1 MPDRPPPSRRTAPS
15 LEIDP
20 SDRLLPSGGNDE
32 PPRGGGHGF
41 GGFRFGG
48 GGGGDDGADR
58 PPPRKAKTP
67 KPPKPPKP
75 PRQKKSGGGGG
86 RRWAKRLVVWGL
98 TLGIWVAIGLG
109 GLVAYYAVDLPN
121 IDQMTATTRRPSVV
135 FVSAEGE
142 TFAAYGDIYGQPLD
156 LADIAPAI
164 PQAVMATED
173 RRFYKHFGLDVW
185 GLARAVVTNL
195 RAGHVVQGGSTIT
208 QQLAK
213 NLFLKPDRTLKRK
226 VQELLMALWLE
237 HRFSKEQLLTLYLNR
252 VYLGSGTFGVD
263 AAAKR
268 YFDVSAR
275 NVNLYQAAVIAGLLK
290 APSRYSPLNDPE
302 ASHKRTVDV
311 LQNMVEAGY
320 IDQKTAD
327 YAALTGA
334 AQMVRRPLPA
344 GRYFADWIM
353 SHLDE
358 MGEIQGKDIVV
369 RTTLDLGLQRKAEAD
384 LKAMLDANGAKSQ
397 VGQGAVVVLSP
408 DGAVRAL
415 VGGKDYDDSQFNR
428 ATQGLRQ
435 PGSSFKP
442 FVYLAAMEKGFSP
455 DDVFEDAPIHLG
467 NWSPGNYNGKFEG
480 PVTLHHAFANST
492 NTVAVRLIEQV
503 GPARVIA
510 QAHKMGITSELRNDA
525 SLALGTSETN
535 LLELTTAY
543 APFANGGEG
552 VTAFGVDS
560 VTDPQGKVLWKRQGG
575 GFGPVMSD
583 RALAH
588 MHELMQAVMTE
599 GTGKAARLDRPAAG
613 KSGTT
618 QDYRDA
624 WFMGYTA
631 DYVCGV
637 WLGNDDQRHEMK
649 KVTGGGLPA
658 QLWKSIMLSAHKG
671 LPPRPLPTPDLSP
684 PPGSFAGDG
693 PGSLVNDVGDAVNSA
708 GNALDSLINSI
719 FGR

>member
-1 MPDRPPPSRRTAPS
+1 MPDRTPPSRRPAPA

-20 SDRLLPSGGNDE
+20 SDRLLPSAAADGPARAGSG
-32 PPRGGGHGF
+32 RGF
-41 GGFRFGG
+41 GAFRLGG
-48 GGGGDDGADR
+48 GGGETDAER
-58 PPPRKAKTP
+58 PRARRTKTP

-75 PRQKKSGGGGG
+75 PRQKTGGGGG
-86 RRWAKRLVVWGL
+86 RKWVKRLLVWGL
-98 TLGIWVAIGLG
+98 TLAIWVGIGLA
-109 GLVAYYAVDLPN
+109 GLIAYYAVDLPD
-121 IDQMTATTRRPSVV
+121 IDKMTATTRRPSVV
-135 FVSAEGE
+135 FVSAEGD

-156 LADIAPAI
+156 LKDIAPAI

-173 RRFYKHFGLDVW
+173 RRFYSHFGLDVW
-185 GLARAVVTNL
+185 GLGRAIVTNL

-226 VQELLMALWLE
+226 VQELLMAMWLE
-237 HRFSKEQLLTLYLNR
+237 HRFTKEQLLTLYLNR

-275 NVNLYQAAVIAGLLK
+275 NVSLYQAAVIAGLLK

-302 ASHKRTVDV
+302 ASHKRTVEV

-334 AQMVRRPLPA
+334 AQMVRRPQSA

-353 SHLDE
+353 ANLDQ
-358 MGEIQGKDIVV
+358 MGEVQGKDIVV
-369 RTTLDLGLQRKAEAD
+369 RTTLDLGLQRKAEAE
-384 LKAMLDANGAKSQ
+384 LKALLDANGAKSQ
-397 VGQGAVVVLSP
+397 VSQGAVVVLSP

-455 DDVFEDAPIHLG
+455 SDTFEDAPIRLG

-480 PVTLHHAFANST
+480 PMSLHRAFANST
-492 NTVAVRLIEQV
+492 NTIAVRLIEEV
-503 GPARVIA
+503 GPQRVIA
-510 QAHKMGITSELRNDA
+510 LAHKLGITSELRNDA
-525 SLALGTSETN
+525 SLALGTSEAS
-535 LLELTTAY
+535 LLEMTTAY

-552 VTAFGVDS
+552 VSAFGVEAI
-560 VTDPQGKVLWKRQGG
+560 TDPQGKVLWQRQGG
-575 GFGPVMSD
+575 GFGQLISD
-583 RALAH
+583 RALAN
-588 MHELMQAVMTE
+588 MHELMQAVITE

-613 KSGTT
+613 KTGTT

-624 WFMGYTA
+624 WFMGFTA
-631 DYVCGV
+631 DYVAGV

-658 QLWKSIMLSAHKG
+658 QLWKNIMVAAHKG

-684 PPGSFAGDG
+684 PPGMAGDG
-693 PGSLVNDVGDAVNSA
+693 PGSLVDEVGDAVNSA
-708 GNALDSLINSI
+708 GNALDNLINSI

>member
-1 MPDRPPPSRRTAPS
+1 MS
-15 LEIDP
+15 LELDP
-20 SDRLLPSGGNDE
+20 RDRLIPSSGDE
-32 PPRGGGHGF
+32 KPRGRGF
-41 GGFRFGG
+41 GFGRG
-48 GGGGDDGADR
+48 SDADDEAPRR
-58 PPPRKAKTP
+58 PRAPKAKAP

-75 PRQKKSGGGGG
+75 PRKKTGGGG
-86 RRWAKRLVVWGL
+86 RGWGKRLVVWGL
-98 TLGIWVAIGLG
+98 TLAIWAGIALAGV
-109 GLVAYYAVDLPN
+109 VAYYAVDLPD
-121 IDQMTATTRRPSVV
+121 IDKMTATTRRPSVV

-156 LADIAPAI
+156 LKDISPFI
-164 PQAVMATED
+164 PQAVLATED

-213 NLFLKPDRTLKRK
+213 NLFLTPDRTLKRK
-226 VQELLMALWLE
+226 VQELLMAVWLE

-275 NVNLYQAAVIAGLLK
+275 NVTLYQAAVIAGLLK

-334 AQMVRRPLPA
+334 AQASRRPLPA

-353 SHLDE
+353 AHLDE
-358 MGEIQGKDIVV
+358 MGEVQGKDIVV
-369 RTTLDLGLQRKAEAD
+369 RTTLDMGLQRKAEAE
-384 LKAMLDANGAKSQ
+384 LKALLDREGGKSH
-397 VGQGAVVVLSP
+397 VAQGAVVVMTP

-415 VGGKDYDDSQFNR
+415 VGGKDYDESQFNR

-442 FVYLAAMEKGFSP
+442 FVYLAAMEKGFQP
-455 DDVFEDAPIHLG
+455 GDVFDDAPLKLG

-480 PVTLHHAFANST
+480 PVSLRHAFANST

-503 GPARVIA
+503 GPSSVIA
-510 QAHKMGITSELRNDA
+510 LAHKMGITSNLRNDA
-525 SLALGTSETN
+525 SLALGTSETS

-552 VTAFGVDS
+552 VTAYGVES
-560 VTDPQGKVLWKRQGG
+560 VTDPQGHVLWTRQGG
-575 GFGPVMSD
+575 GFGQIMSD

-631 DYVCGV
+631 DYVAGV

-658 QLWKSIMLSAHKG
+658 QLWKSIMLAAHKG
-671 LPPRPLPTPDLSP
+671 LPPRRLPTPDLERPMVS
-684 PPGSFAGDG
+684 DG
-693 PGSLVNDVGDAVNSA
+693 PGGLIEDAGRAVNSV